1 MSPEETN
8 MANSILKEGKRAAK
22 QATKAARKE
31 AIKALG
37 AKEASRRGDLGWLL
51 LGIGLGS
58 LVTYLMDPDRGRRRQ
73 AMLRDSVVQAG
84 SRVQAEVPKLLHEVQ
99 TKIQAVPQ
107 GVSAALKGGKDESAP
122 PAESAD
128 GPTSPE
134 WEIAHSDDGSLAGPT
149 H

>member
-1 MSPEETN
+1 MVN
-8 MANSILKEGKRAAK
+8 DLMKEGKRAAK
-22 QATKAARKE
+22 QAGKAARKE

-37 AKEASRRGDLGWLL
+37 VKEASRRGDLGWLL
-51 LGIGLGS
+51 LGIGLGA

-84 SRVQAEVPKLLHEVQ
+84 SRVQSEMPKLLQEVQ

-107 GVSAALKGGKDESAP
+107 GVSAALKGGKGEDAP
-122 PAESAD
+122 PEEGAD

-134 WEIAHSDDGSLAGPT
+134 WEIAHNDDGALTGPT

>member
-1 MSPEETN
+1 
-8 MANSILKEGKRAAK
+8 MANEIVQEGKRAAK
-22 QATKAARKE
+22 RAAKAARKE

-37 AKEASRRGDLGWLL
+37 AKEASRRGDFGWLL

-73 AMLRDSVVQAG
+73 AILRDSVVQAG
-84 SRVQAEVPKLLHEVQ
+84 SRVQTEVPKMLHEVQ
-99 TKIQAVPQ
+99 TKIQTVPQ
-107 GVSAALKGGKDESAP
+107 GVGAALKGGKAESAP
-122 PAESAD
+122 TAVDDSE

-134 WEIAHSDDGSLAGPT
+134 WEIAHNDDGALTGPT

>member
-1 MSPEETN
+1 
-8 MANSILKEGKRAAK
+8 MANDVLKEGRRTAKRAA
-22 QATKAARKE
+22 QAARKE

-73 AMLRDSVVQAG
+73 AILRDSVVQAS
-84 SRVQAEVPKLLHEVQ
+84 SRVQAEVPKMLHEVQ
-99 TKIQAVPQ
+99 SKIQTVPQ
-107 GVSAALKGGKDESAP
+107 DLSAVLNKGKTAGPAADLTDE
-122 PAESAD
+122 

-134 WEIAHSDDGSLAGPT
+134 WEIAHNDDGSLTGPT
-149 H
+149 Y